1 VRDLTLIR
9 LINLKNEVLNKY
21 IYIIII
27 NKYILLLLIFMYIVQ

>member
-9 LINLKNEVLNKY
+9 LINLKNEVLKN